1 MKTRIL
7 SVSVTLLLFAITA
20 AIHPC
25 AAQQVE
31 QPSNPEQAPP
41 PATAPTAELI
51 TAIHPGYFSS
61 YSNPLTRTPSIL
73 LRFNTGLDPETVGKT
88 VYFVDNSGQRLAA
101 VATRATPEQ
110 ALPLQNASSAPA
122 YPAEHFVQLQ
132 PAEPLAFGR
141 NWILVVPAGLHNATA
156 THRSSKVA
164 TLNLGTIHRFEI
176 KKTEAITSYANGRH
190 LQVYLNKRLDQSMTA
205 ERLAELVQ
213 VSPQPA
219 NLKLENY
226 GNSIGVRGDFELA
239 RHYRLVIRP
248 GLLATDATRSE
259 TTYHSGQKF
268 SPDEP
273 FVTMPAFSAPQLSN
287 GERKFIINSG
297 NLENFEV
304 NVKKLDDRDL
314 IYALRGYDAYT
325 RDRIPPY
332 EMIPGE
338 TIWSETVK
346 PLKGFDRIQ
355 TVTLDWRKVLAG
367 TTAASSDPTP
377 TDSAAATPAALYV
390 FAEGDSKL
398 HRDGRRFG
406 GQAIIQ
412 LTDIGLAWKRDLSHE
427 LIYAFSL
434 STGKPLANVSL
445 ELVDNDA
452 GTLRKT
458 TSDAHGLARLP
469 RVEDI
474 DDSRWLLAKYG
485 DDRHVLELTS
495 LSDTI
500 GLWRF
505 GMPYRYQDNDA
516 DSRRQLGRRNFVFTD
531 RPLYEPGDEVYLK
544 SHTRLTDFDSLL
556 PADTDR
562 DNATEA
568 RLRVFDARHRAIIDT
583 RLAVSEFGSL
593 DHHFTLPE
601 EGLGR
606 YRIELD
612 FNSEDVADNNK
623 KHRYDLVFHH
633 SILVAEYRPNT
644 FEITLTPPAD
654 GLTAGDSTS
663 IDIPVSAAYFMG
675 KPLSKARLQWHASF
689 RPWQPQARGFD
700 GFSFAHRKSRPAS
713 SFSEELDLN
722 PDGSGTI
729 SITLPAGDEYRTPM
743 HVNLDAEITDIN
755 QQTVSTGSDFT
766 IHTSDHY
773 LGIRTPDET
782 PREKQPII
790 FEIAAIDPGGQALTD
805 RPVAAKLSVEKII
818 NYTVKV
824 RAAGGAMTTRSR
836 VRYEPVY
843 EASLDVTT
851 FPIDPDTGVI
861 SGTRHDF
868 TPAEPGNYQVTV
880 TTEDEAGKILTAAS
894 STFSVLGDNDTD
906 WSYRDE
912 LRLTLTP
919 EKKHYQPGDMARFFI
934 DTPVLG
940 TALVSVERSHVRE
953 TFTCEITRN
962 RDVLEIPVPAD
973 GAPNLFVSVLVIRG
987 ADDSPHQHRTAAF
1000 RLGYAEIDI
1009 DDPGRA
1015 LSIDLQPSQPS
1026 YEPADAIDV
1035 VATVSDATGR
1045 PLPNTEVTLYAVD
1058 EGVLSLTGY
1067 QTPDPDATLN
1077 APYELI
1083 VATGQNLTSVLSE
1096 DPEQQDFGNKGYVIG
1111 GGGMDD
1117 GATPND
1123 RVRRNFKALAF
1134 WQGSL
1139 ITDPAGRVQAS
1150 FTAPDNLT
1158 EYRLIAVAANADRF
1172 ASAETPITINK
1183 PLIVEPSLPAFA
1195 NVGDRIDLRAVL
1207 HNNTERR
1214 LTLDV
1219 SLELDDIANFA
1230 SDDLPK
1236 IIPAQFAPATDTT
1249 RRRSRRID
1257 LAAGET
1263 SALTFPV
1270 QFKNI
1275 GTAKWQWH
1283 CTTADDSTLAD
1294 HVETELQVGYPLPLL
1309 RESHQVT
1316 VTAEDK
1322 DADILSR
1329 ISPHLLNGRG
1339 KIDVTVSNSRLIE
1352 TQDAL
1357 DYLLKYPYGCVEQT
1371 TSSTLPW
1378 LSTQNL
1384 RDALP
1389 ALKKTDAEIATAIA
1403 AGTRRLLTM
1412 QTHDGGLGYWPG
1424 ASEPVLWGSAYGGMA
1439 IALAVRSGTDLPAEP
1454 VEKLWSY
1461 LSKNLR
1467 KTGELKK
1474 PYDLSQRCLALYTLA
1489 LAGKAE
1495 PAYHDLLY
1503 QRRDSLPDE
1512 ARALLALA
1520 IIESSNGAIDSD
1532 DSRARTLL
1540 ADNATPLT
1548 SGVTWYG
1555 DAYRYATRILAWSKL
1570 DPNSETNQ
1578 SLINSLLAQR
1588 HGKNAWGSTYSNAWP
1603 LLALTTHARSTLSE
1617 LDAAKV
1623 DVHFAGQTHQLDLAN
1638 KIASGTAG
1646 FSFDGDRRRDTLT
1659 LSPFSNTPL
1668 YAHVEI
1674 ESLPDLTETAPVN
1687 RGFDIKRRYQKI
1699 APDGALTAATELS
1712 VGDLVLISLDL
1723 TIPEKQ
1729 NYLAIDDPL
1738 PAIFEAVNPKFKTQT
1753 QQNSPRPVDWRKH
1766 LHTSHTE
1773 LRKDRALFFSDYVYR
1788 AGDYQ
1793 IQYLARVVA
1802 TGEATAPAAKI
1813 EAMYEPQRYGLS
1825 ATTRIAAQSSIPDAD
1840 QERRA
1845 ASAVAAR

>member
-1 MKTRIL
+1 MKIRTY
-7 SVSVTLLLFAITA
+7 SVSITLLLLAIAA

-25 AAQQVE
+25 TAQQAE
-31 QPSNPEQAPP
+31 QEPDQAQTPP
-41 PATAPTAELI
+41 PAPAPTAELI

-73 LRFNTGLDPETVGKT
+73 LRFNVALDPAIVSEK
-88 VYFVDNSGQRLAA
+88 VYFVDKAGQRLSVIASRP
-101 VATRATPEQ
+101 TLEQ
-110 ALPLQNASSAPA
+110 ALPLQNASSDPP
-122 YPAEHFVQLQ
+122 YPPEHFVQLQ
-132 PAEPLAFGR
+132 PAEPLPFDR
-141 NWILVVPAGLHNATA
+141 NWTFVVPPGLSNADA
-156 THRSSKVA
+156 SHRSTKV
-164 TLNLGTIHRFEI
+164 TKLNLGTIHRFEI
-176 KKTEAITSYANGRH
+176 NSTEAVTSYADGRQ
-190 LQVYLNKRLDQSMTA
+190 LQVYFNKRLDESMTA
-205 ERLAELVQ
+205 ERLAELIH

-219 NLKLENY
+219 NLQLENY
-226 GNSIGVRGDFELA
+226 GNSIGVRGDFELSKN
-239 RHYRLVIRP
+239 YRLVIRP

-259 TTYHSGQKF
+259 TTYHTEQLF
-268 SPDEP
+268 SPSDP
-273 FVTMPAFSAPQLSN
+273 FVTMPAFSAPQLSS
-287 GERKFIINSG
+287 GERKFDINSG

-304 NVKKLDDRDL
+304 RVKKLDDRDL

-332 EMIPGE
+332 EMIPGK
-338 TIWSETVK
+338 TIWSETIK
-346 PLKGFDRIQ
+346 PLKGFDHIQ
-355 TVTLDWRKVLAG
+355 TVTLDWRKVLAE
-367 TTAASSDPTP
+367 TTSDDAETAPNT
-377 TDSAAATPAALYV
+377 TAAATPAALYI

-398 HRDGRRFG
+398 DQDDRRFG

-412 LTDIGLAWKRDLSHE
+412 LTDIGLAWKRDRSHE
-427 LIYAFSL
+427 LVYVFSL

-452 GTLRKT
+452 KPIRKT
-458 TSDAHGLARLP
+458 TSDPHGLARLP

-474 DDSRWLLAKYG
+474 DESRWLLAKHG
-485 DDRHVLELTS
+485 ADRHVLELKS
-495 LSDTI
+495 FNDTI
-500 GLWRF
+500 GLWNF
-505 GMPYRYQDNDA
+505 GVPYRYQDDEAN
-516 DSRRQLGRRNFVFTD
+516 SRQQLGRRSFVFTD

-544 SHTRLTDFDSLL
+544 SHTRLTDFNSLL
-556 PADTDR
+556 PASADHDSATD
-562 DNATEA
+562 A
-568 RLRVFDARHRAIIDT
+568 RLRVFDARHRAILDT

-593 DHHFTLPE
+593 DHHFTLPG

-612 FNSEDVADNNK
+612 FNAESVGENNDE
-623 KHRYDLVFHH
+623 HRYDLVFRH

-654 GLTAGDSTS
+654 GLPPSAGSS
-663 IDIPVSAAYFMG
+663 VEIPVSAAYFMG

-689 RPWQPQARGFD
+689 SPWQPQAKGFD
-700 GFSFAHRKSRPAS
+700 GFSFAHHKSPPAS

-722 PDGSGTI
+722 PDGTGLIAI
-729 SITLPAGDEYRTPM
+729 SLPAPGDYQTPM
-743 HVNLDAEITDIN
+743 QINLDAEITDIN
-755 QQTVSTGSDFT
+755 QQTVSTGSDFI

-773 LGIRTPDET
+773 LGIRTPEET
-782 PREKQPII
+782 SREKQPLT
-790 FEIAAIDPGGQALTD
+790 FEIAAIGPDGQALTD
-805 RPVAAKLSVEKII
+805 RPVAAKLSVEKKIS
-818 NYTVKV
+818 YTVKV
-824 RAAGGAMTTRSR
+824 RAAGGVMTARSR

-843 EASLDVTT
+843 EASLDITT
-851 FPIDPDTGVI
+851 SPIDPGTGVI
-861 SGTRHDF
+861 TATSHEF

-880 TTEDEAGKILTAAS
+880 TTEDEARKILTAAS
-894 STFSVLGDNDTD
+894 SNFNVLGDNDTD

-919 EKKHYQPGDMARFFI
+919 EKERYQPGDTARFFI

-953 TFTCEITRN
+953 TFTHEITRN

-987 ADDSPHQHRTAAF
+987 ADDSPHKHRAAAF

-1009 DDPGRA
+1009 DDPSRT
-1015 LSIDLQPSQPS
+1015 LSIELQPSQSS

-1035 VATVSDATGR
+1035 VATVRDARDR
-1045 PLPNTEVTLYAVD
+1045 PLANTEVTLYAVD

-1111 GGGMDD
+1111 GGGMED
-1117 GATPND
+1117 GAAPND
-1123 RVRRNFKALAF
+1123 RVRKNFKALAF
-1134 WQGSL
+1134 WQGTL
-1139 ITDPAGRVQAS
+1139 ITDPSGRVQAS

-1158 EYRLIAVAANADRF
+1158 EYRLIAVAANGDRF

-1183 PLIVEPSLPAFA
+1183 PLVVEPSLPAFA
-1195 NVGDRIDLRAVL
+1195 NVGDQIDLRAIL
-1207 HNNTERR
+1207 HNNTERS

-1230 SDDLPK
+1230 TDDLPK
-1236 IIPAQFAPATDTT
+1236 IIPAQLTPAADTT
-1249 RRRSRRID
+1249 HQRSRRIE

-1270 QFKNI
+1270 EFKNI

-1283 CTTADDSTLAD
+1283 CTAADDATLAD

-1309 RESHQVT
+1309 RESHHVT
-1316 VTAEDK
+1316 ISNNDK

-1339 KIDVTVSNSRLIE
+1339 KIDVTISNSRLIE

-1403 AGTRRLLTM
+1403 SGARRLLTM
-1412 QTHDGGLGYWPG
+1412 QTQDGGLGYWPG
-1424 ASEPVLWGSAYGGMA
+1424 SSDPILWGSAYGGMA
-1439 IALAVRSGTDLPAEP
+1439 IALAVRSGTELPEEP

-1461 LSKNLR
+1461 LSQNLR
-1467 KTGELKK
+1467 KTGELKD

-1495 PAYHDLLY
+1495 PAYHDVLY
-1503 QRRDSLPDE
+1503 QNRDNLPNE

-1520 IIESSNGAIDSD
+1520 MLESGTGDADKE
-1532 DSRARTLL
+1532 RARTLL
-1540 ADNATPLT
+1540 TDSPTGAESNV
-1548 SGVTWYG
+1548 SWYG
-1555 DAYRYATRILAWSKL
+1555 DVYTSATRILAWSKL
-1570 DPNSETNQ
+1570 DPNSDANQ
-1578 SLINSLLAQR
+1578 TLINNLLAMRQ
-1588 HGKNAWGSTYSNAWP
+1588 GPSAWGSTYSNAWP

-1623 DVHFAGQTHQLDLAN
+1623 EVRFDGQIHKLDLAN
-1638 KIASGTAG
+1638 KIASGSAV
-1646 FSFDGDRRRDTLT
+1646 FSFDGDRRDAGLT
-1659 LSPFSNTPL
+1659 LSQSSSTPL

-1687 RGFDIKRRYQKI
+1687 RGFDIKRHYQKI
-1699 APDGALTAATELS
+1699 APNGDLTPATELS

-1738 PAIFEAVNPKFKTQT
+1738 PAIFEAVNPEFKTQA
-1753 QQNSPRPVDWRKH
+1753 QQETPQSTDWSKR
-1766 LHTSHTE
+1766 LSTSHTE

-1788 AGDYQ
+1788 AGEYQ

-1825 ATTRIAAQSSIPDAD
+1825 GTTRITAKSSIPDAD
-1840 QERRA
+1840 QERSA
-1845 ASAVAAR
+1845 ASEVAAR